1 MELAQTRE
9 KYGQKK
15 KKKNKEK
22 RGRKSFATTELE
34 LMENDSPQTLQEK
47 RKWRN
52 RQGTETGSVYNNKYE
67 VIKERLVALS
77 VFPATSKQVVTPY
90 KWWIALKFKG
100 GRKKKVILI
109 SYCNSLATLSI
120 QLCVQQ

>member
-1 MELAQTRE
+1 MSWREMELAQTRE

-47 RKWRN
+47 RK
-52 RQGTETGSVYNNKYE
+52 
-67 VIKERLVALS
+67 
-77 VFPATSKQVVTPY
+77 
-90 KWWIALKFKG
+90 
-100 GRKKKVILI
+100 
-109 SYCNSLATLSI
+109 
-120 QLCVQQ
+120 

>member
-1 MELAQTRE
+1 
-9 KYGQKK
+9 
-15 KKKNKEK
+15 
-22 RGRKSFATTELE
+22 LE

-100 GRKKKVILI
+100 GRKKKG
-109 SYCNSLATLSI
+109 NSHFVL
-120 QLCVQQ
+120 QQSGHIEHSTMCPTINSTQTPF